1 MATRNYVPR
10 ANGEGSI
17 GTEKKHWGGGFF
29 DKLAVRT
36 LEVIGG
42 GTENDAQPA
51 TVGWVK
57 SSFSKILETVLST
70 TGMSYNLSNIGYI
83 KLGALFGGLIIQ
95 WGATENKDGNLYE
108 TVFPIEFTTVITV
121 VPSVCVWGNNVG
133 LIEGGFATTVEK
145 RRNGAKFKL
154 TGDIKG
160 GSKIFIEYIAIGY

>member
-1 MATRNYVPR
+1 MATRNFVPR

-17 GTEKKHWGGGFF
+17 GKSRKHWGAAYIEKIFVKAVEVLGG
-29 DKLAVRT
+29 
-36 LEVIGG
+36 E
-42 GTENDAQPA
+42 TENDAQPA
-51 TVGWVK
+51 TIGWVK
-57 SSFSKILETVLST
+57 SSFSKILETVLGA
-70 TGMSYNLSNIGYI
+70 TGLSYSLSNIGYI
-83 KLGALFGGLIIQ
+83 KLGALFGGVIIQ

-133 LIEGGFATTVEK
+133 LIEGGYATTVEK